1 MPVRANQR
9 ILSSPDSKNIPL
21 SPLLKIN
28 SIDLPVSPPEGR
40 LAIVTDAG
48 VALGVTPQA
57 NIFAGILAGGRHG
70 QPAKVMCPTLGM
82 AGPLRWVGKTAVG
95 HAQPGAAGPVDQVD
109 LEQTRSRRHFV
120 IPVPSEAG

>member
-28 SIDLPVSPPEGR
+28 SIDLPVSPPEGS

-57 NIFAGILAGGRHG
+57 NIFAGILAGGRPG
-70 QPAKVMCPTLGM
+70 QPAKVMTPHITQPR
-82 AGPLRWVGKTAVG
+82 PLPHVGTTPP
-95 HAQPGAAGPVDQVD
+95 HHST
-109 LEQTRSRRHFV
+109 QT
-120 IPVPSEAG
+120 